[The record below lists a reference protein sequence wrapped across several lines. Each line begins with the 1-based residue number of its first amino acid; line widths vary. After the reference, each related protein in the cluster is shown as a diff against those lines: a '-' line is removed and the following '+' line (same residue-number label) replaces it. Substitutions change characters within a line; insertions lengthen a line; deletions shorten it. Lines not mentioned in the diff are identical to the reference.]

1 MGKREVCCSPSLLS
15 FHASTPSISCSYLLS
30 ALSLLALHS
39 PLVSDLIVEEGAE
52 VGLYGVKYCTEGEW
66 KTMVRC
72 KKRK

>member
-1 MGKREVCCSPSLLS
+1 MAKHNKSHQRYCCGEVLSLSP
-15 FHASTPSISCSYLLS
+15 P
-30 ALSLLALHS
+30 LSLLALHS